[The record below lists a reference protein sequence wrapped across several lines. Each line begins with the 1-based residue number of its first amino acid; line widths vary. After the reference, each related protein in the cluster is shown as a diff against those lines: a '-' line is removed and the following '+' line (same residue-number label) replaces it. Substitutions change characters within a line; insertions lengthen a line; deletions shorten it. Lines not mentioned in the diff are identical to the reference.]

1 MKIKYRA
8 AAVGIAAAG
17 AAALVLAGCGSD
29 NNSTPSSSGGSSTTS
44 CRGSNISCQS
54 GTLTS
59 GGSTAQQNAI
69 SAWSKAY
76 ETACSGATI
85 NYQGVG
91 SGAGVTQFSSGT
103 LDFAGSD
110 FALDS
115 IEPVGA
121 DARCKSGPA
130 INIPLAPGGIAI
142 GYNIPNVTKLNL
154 SASNL
159 AKIFSGKITN
169 WNDPSIAK
177 DNSGTTLPNLPIQ
190 TFHRSDSSGTSY
202 NFTNYLANDA
212 KSDWTVGANKN
223 WPAPGGQGEHGSSL
237 VASTVKATPGG
248 IGYFEQSFA
257 TQNNLPMAAVGNPAG
272 QFVSLTTA
280 NVANFLAKATDRRHR
295 QRPEAEVRLRRHGR
309 QRVPERAGDLR
320 DRLLEGQRLDQAPAD
335 QGLPRLRGQHR
346 GPEHADQPGL
356 RPAAGRP
363 ADQGR
368 CRGRRRS
375 ADPS

>member
-1 MKIKYRA
+1 MKINYRA

-29 NNSTPSSSGGSSTTS
+29 NNSTSGGSGGSATSTGS
-44 CRGSNISCQS
+44 ASNISCQS
-54 GTLTS
+54 GSLTS

-69 SAWSKAY
+69 SAWNKAY

-115 IEPVGA
+115 SNQSAA

-130 INIPLAPGGIAI
+130 INIPLTPGGIAI

-154 SASNL
+154 SAGNL

-169 WNDPSIAK
+169 WNDPAIAK
-177 DNSGTTLPNLPIQ
+177 DNSGVTLPNLPIQ

-202 NFTNYLANDA
+202 NFTNYLANEA
-212 KSDWTVGANKN
+212 KSDWTFGANKN

-237 VASTVKATPGG
+237 VASTVKATAGG

-257 TQNNLPMAAVGNPAG
+257 TQNNLPMASVSNAAG
-272 QFVSLTTA
+272 QFVPLTTE
-280 NVANFLAKATDRRHR
+280 NVANFLAKAKVVGSGNDLKLNFDYTNTDSNAYPNLLVTYEIVCSKGNSAAKLPLIKGFLGYAASTAG
-295 QRPEAEVRLRRHGR
+295 QSTLTSQGY
-309 QRVPERAGDLR
+309 VPLPSDL
-320 DRLLEGQRLDQAPAD
+320 QTK
-335 QGLPRLRGQHR
+335 
-346 GPEHADQPGL
+346 
-356 RPAAGRP
+356 AAAAVAALG
-363 ADQGR
+363 
-368 CRGRRRS
+368 
-375 ADPS
+375 

>member
-1 MKIKYRA
+1 MKINYRA

-17 AAALVLAGCGSD
+17 AAALVLAGCGTD
-29 NNSTPSSSGGSSTTS
+29 NNSTSGSTGGSATSSGSASS
-44 CRGSNISCQS
+44 ISCQS

-76 ETACSGATI
+76 ENACSGATI

-110 FALDS
+110 FPLDS
-115 IEPVGA
+115 SDQSGA

-130 INIPLAPGGIAI
+130 INLPMTPGGIAI

-169 WNDPSIAK
+169 WNDPAIAK
-177 DNSGTTLPNLPIQ
+177 DNSGVTLPNLPIQ

-212 KSDWTVGANKN
+212 KSDWSYGANKN

-237 VASTVKATPGG
+237 VASTVKATAGG

-257 TQNNLPMAAVGNPAG
+257 TQNNLPMASVGNPAG
-272 QFVSLTTA
+272 QFVALTTA
-280 NVANFLAKATDRRHR
+280 NVTNFLAKAQVVGSGNDLKLQFDYADTDSNAYPNLLVTYEIVCSKGNAAAKLPLIKGFLGYAASTAG
-295 QRPEAEVRLRRHGR
+295 QSTLTSQGY
-309 QRVPERAGDLR
+309 VPLPSDL
-320 DRLLEGQRLDQAPAD
+320 QTKV
-335 QGLPRLRGQHR
+335 
-346 GPEHADQPGL
+346 
-356 RPAAGRP
+356 AATVSSLG
-363 ADQGR
+363 
-368 CRGRRRS
+368 
-375 ADPS
+375 

>member
-17 AAALVLAGCGSD
+17 AAALVLAGCGTD
-29 NNSTPSSSGGSSTTS
+29 NNSTGGSPAPS
-44 CRGSNISCQS
+44 GAAGNISCHAGS
-54 GTLTS
+54 LTS

-69 SAWSKAY
+69 SAWRKVY
-76 ETACSGATI
+76 ENTCNGTNI

-115 IEPVGA
+115 SDQSGA

-130 INIPLAPGGIAI
+130 INIPLTPGGIAI

-169 WNDPSIAK
+169 WNDPAIAK

-202 NFTNYLANDA
+202 NFTNYLASEA
-212 KSDWTVGANKN
+212 KSDWSYGANKN
-223 WPAPGGQGEHGSSL
+223 WPAPSGQGEHGSSL
-237 VASTVKATPGG
+237 VASTVKSTAGG

-257 TQNNLPMAAVGNPAG
+257 TQNNLPMASVSNAAG
-272 QFVSLTTA
+272 QFVPLTTE
-280 NVANFLAKATDRRHR
+280 NVANFLAKAKVVGTGNDLKLNFDYTNTDPNAYPNALVTYEIVCSKGNDAAKLPLIKGFLGYAASVAG
-295 QRPEAEVRLRRHGR
+295 QSTLTSQGY
-309 QRVPERAGDLR
+309 VPLPSDL
-320 DRLLEGQRLDQAPAD
+320 QTKV
-335 QGLPRLRGQHR
+335 
-346 GPEHADQPGL
+346 
-356 RPAAGRP
+356 AA
-363 ADQGR
+363 AVAAL
-368 CRGRRRS
+368 S
-375 ADPS
+375 

>member
-1 MKIKYRA
+1 VKINYRA

-29 NNSTPSSSGGSSTTS
+29 NNSTPSSSGGSATTS
-44 CRGSNISCQS
+44 GAASSISCQS

-76 ETACSGATI
+76 ENACSGATI

-91 SGAGVTQFSSGT
+91 SGAGVTQFSSDT

-115 IEPVGA
+115 SDQAGA

-130 INIPLAPGGIAI
+130 INIPLTPGGIAI

-169 WNDPSIAK
+169 WNDAQIAK
-177 DNSGTTLPNLPIQ
+177 DNSGVTLPNLPIQ

-212 KSDWTVGANKN
+212 KADWTVGANKN
-223 WPAPGGQGEHGSSL
+223 WPAPGGQGEKGSAL
-237 VASTVKATPGG
+237 VASTVKSTPGG

-272 QFVSLTTA
+272 QFVSLSTA
-280 NVANFLAKATDRRHR
+280 NVANFLAKATVVGTGNDLKLNFDYTDTDANAYPNVLVTYEIACSKGNDSTKLPLLKGFLGYAASTAG
-295 QRPEAEVRLRRHGR
+295 QSTLTSQGY
-309 QRVPERAGDLR
+309 VPLPSDL
-320 DRLLEGQRLDQAPAD
+320 QTK
-335 QGLPRLRGQHR
+335 
-346 GPEHADQPGL
+346 
-356 RPAAGRP
+356 AAAAVASLG
-363 ADQGR
+363 
-368 CRGRRRS
+368 
-375 ADPS
+375 

>member
-29 NNSTPSSSGGSSTTS
+29 NNSTTSGTSGSATTS
-44 CRGSNISCQS
+44 GSASSISCQN

-76 ETACSGATI
+76 ETACASATI

-115 IEPVGA
+115 TDQSGA

-130 INIPLAPGGIAI
+130 INIPLAPGGIAVS
-142 GYNIPNVTKLNL
+142 YNIPNVTKLNL

-169 WNDPSIAK
+169 WNDPQIAK
-177 DNSGTTLPNLPIQ
+177 DNSGVTLPNLPIQ

-202 NFTNYLANDA
+202 NFTNYLTNDA
-212 KSDWTVGANKN
+212 KTDWTYGANKN
-223 WPAPGGQGEHGSSL
+223 WPGPGGQGEKGSSL
-237 VASTVKATPGG
+237 VASTVKSTPGG

-257 TQNNLPMAAVGNPAG
+257 TQNNLPMASVGNPAG
-272 QFVSLTTA
+272 QFVSLTTE
-280 NVANFLAKATDRRHR
+280 NVANFLAKAQVVGSGNDLKLQFDYADTAATDYPNLLVTYEIVCSKGNSSSKLPLLKSFLGYAASTTG
-295 QRPEAEVRLRRHGR
+295 QSTLTSQGY
-309 QRVPERAGDLR
+309 VPL
-320 DRLLEGQRLDQAPAD
+320 PAD
-335 QGLPRLRGQHR
+335 LQTKV
-346 GPEHADQPGL
+346 
-356 RPAAGRP
+356 AA
-363 ADQGR
+363 AVN
-368 CRGRRRS
+368 S
-375 ADPS
+375 LS

>member
-1 MKIKYRA
+1 MKINYRA

-29 NNSTPSSSGGSSTTS
+29 NNSPGGSGGSTTTTT
-44 CRGSNISCQS
+44 GSASSISCQS

-76 ETACSGATI
+76 ETQCSGATV

-115 IEPVGA
+115 TNQAGA

-130 INIPLAPGGIAI
+130 INIPLAPGGIAL
-142 GYNIPNVTKLNL
+142 GYNIPGVTKLKL

-169 WNDPSIAK
+169 WNDASLAK

-237 VASTVKATPGG
+237 VASTVKATAGG

-257 TQNNLPMAAVGNPAG
+257 TQNNLPMASVGNATG
-272 QFVSLTTA
+272 AFVDLSTA
-280 NVANFLAKATDRRHR
+280 NVANFLAKAQTVGSGNDLKLQFDYADTDSNAYPNVLVTYEIVCSKGNAAAKLPLIKSFLGYAASTAG
-295 QRPEAEVRLRRHGR
+295 QATLTSQGY
-309 QRVPERAGDLR
+309 VPLPSDL
-320 DRLLEGQRLDQAPAD
+320 QTK
-335 QGLPRLRGQHR
+335 
-346 GPEHADQPGL
+346 
-356 RPAAGRP
+356 AAAAVSSLG
-363 ADQGR
+363 
-368 CRGRRRS
+368 
-375 ADPS
+375 

>member
-1 MKIKYRA
+1 VKINYRA

-29 NNSTPSSSGGSSTTS
+29 NNSTGGSATSSGSA
-44 CRGSNISCQS
+44 SNISCQS

-69 SAWSKAY
+69 SAWNKTY
-76 ETACSGATI
+76 EAACGGATI

-115 IEPVGA
+115 SDQSGA

-130 INIPLAPGGIAI
+130 INLPLAPGGIAL

-154 SASNL
+154 SSGNL

-169 WNDPSIAK
+169 WNDPAIAK

-202 NFTNYLANDA
+202 NFTNYLANEA

-223 WPAPGGQGEHGSSL
+223 WPAPGGQGEKGSSL
-237 VASTVKATPGG
+237 VASSVKATAGG
-248 IGYFEQSFA
+248 IGYFEQSYA
-257 TQNNLPMAAVGNPAG
+257 TQNNLPMASVSNAAG
-272 QFVSLTTA
+272 QFVPLTTE
-280 NVANFLAKATDRRHR
+280 NVANFLAKAKVVGSGNDLKLQFDYTNTDANAYPDLLVTYEIVCSKGNASAKLPLIKGFLGYAASSAG
-295 QRPEAEVRLRRHGR
+295 QASLTSQGYVPLPAELQTKV
-309 QRVPERAGDLR
+309 A
-320 DRLLEGQRLDQAPAD
+320 
-335 QGLPRLRGQHR
+335 
-346 GPEHADQPGL
+346 
-356 RPAAGRP
+356 
-363 ADQGR
+363 
-368 CRGRRRS
+368 S
-375 ADPS
+375 AVSSLG

>member
-1 MKIKYRA
+1 VKIKYRA

-17 AAALVLAGCGSD
+17 AAALVLAGCGTD
-29 NNSTPSSSGGSSTTS
+29 NNSTGSSGGSTTS
-44 CRGSNISCQS
+44 SASTSSISCQS

-76 ETACSGATI
+76 ENACSGATI

-115 IEPVGA
+115 SNQSGA

-212 KSDWTVGANKN
+212 KSDWTFGANKN
-223 WPAPGGQGEHGSSL
+223 WPAPGGQGEKGSSL
-237 VASTVKATPGG
+237 VASSVKSTPGG

-257 TQNNLPMAAVGNPAG
+257 TQNNLPMAAVGNPSG

-280 NVANFLAKATDRRHR
+280 NVANFLAKATIVGTGNDLKLSFDYGDTDSNAYPNVLVTYEIACSKGNSSAKLPLIKGFLGYAAST
-295 QRPEAEVRLRRHGR
+295 QGQSTLTSQGY
-309 QRVPERAGDLR
+309 VPLPSDL
-320 DRLLEGQRLDQAPAD
+320 QTKV
-335 QGLPRLRGQHR
+335 
-346 GPEHADQPGL
+346 
-356 RPAAGRP
+356 AAAVASLG
-363 ADQGR
+363 
-368 CRGRRRS
+368 
-375 ADPS
+375 